1 MGIGGSPKGVLVYS
15 SNSPDVPCQAPWD
28 WQRGLQQVVELQES
42 RTGTL
47 LDQSEGTERQRRDE
61 PLGEFCFKQI
71 IKACQDLSEESNLV
85 GRTPE
90 LVFVLFEE
98 NTFQSGEI
106 GLLREFVEDE
116 PLNASQ

>member
-15 SNSPDVPCQAPWD
+15 GNSPDVPCQAPWD

-47 LDQSEGTERQRRDE
+47 LDQSEGTERGKEGTSHSGNFVSQTDHKSLPR
-61 PLGEFCFKQI
+61 FI
-71 IKACQDLSEESNLV
+71 VEESNLV

-90 LVFVLFEE
+90 LVFE
-98 NTFQSGEI
+98 
-106 GLLREFVEDE
+106 LL
-116 PLNASQ
+116 